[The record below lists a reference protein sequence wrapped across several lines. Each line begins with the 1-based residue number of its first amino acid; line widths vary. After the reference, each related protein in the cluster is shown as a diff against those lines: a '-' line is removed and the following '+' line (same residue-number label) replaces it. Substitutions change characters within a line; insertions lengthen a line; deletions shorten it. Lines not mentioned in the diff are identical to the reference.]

1 MVWGEISDKA
11 KFALD
16 EKGTFVPEAT
26 TFLMVGS
33 KLPIILGF
41 LNSRLSEYYFST
53 LGTTTGMGTVRWKK
67 YTIEQLP
74 IIMPQG
80 AERNEFLELIHERIN
95 SQYPEPRQ
103 QEIER
108 EIDAHIA
115 KSIGL
120 TAEESDFIRR
130 FSLAQ

>member
-1 MVWGEISDKA
+1 M
-11 KFALD
+11 
-16 EKGTFVPEAT
+16 PEAT

-33 KLPIILGF
+33 ELPIILGF
-41 LNSRLSEYYFST
+41 LNSHLSEYYFST

-74 IIMPQG
+74 VVMPQG

-95 SQYPEPRQ
+95 SQCPEPRQ

-120 TAEESDFIRR
+120 TAEENDFIQRR
-130 FSLAQ
+130 SLAQ